1 MKKEDI
7 KAGDVIWH
15 NQGGYGWLFRVTK
28 MDLGAGRFHYTSF
41 MRKSSPKD
49 DDYGYFYM
57 AGGSSW
63 DITQYPIPDLRL
75 GSFEEITWLEAC
87 EKENRFVP
95 RPKSSIID
103 NYTLI

>member
-15 NQGGYGWLFRVTK
+15 NQGSYGWLFRVTK
-28 MDLGAGRFHYTSF
+28 VDGNKYHYSSY
-41 MRKSSPKD
+41 MRKARPEDNKMS
-49 DDYGYFYM
+49 YFTK
-57 AGGSSW
+57 AHGNPSW
-63 DITQYPIPDLRL
+63 DTDTYPLSDLRYASL
-75 GSFEEITWLEAC
+75 QEITWLEAC

-95 RPKSSIID
+95 CPKSFIID